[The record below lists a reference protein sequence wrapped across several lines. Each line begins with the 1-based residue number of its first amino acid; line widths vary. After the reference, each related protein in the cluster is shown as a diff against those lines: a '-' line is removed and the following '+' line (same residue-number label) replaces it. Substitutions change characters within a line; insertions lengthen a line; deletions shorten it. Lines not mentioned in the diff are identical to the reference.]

1 MYKLRASELVALRET
16 EAEHRRELLRISEEM
31 FESQVEQDLEKSEE
45 RFLCNLVIYVY
56 VCICLYIYIYIH
68 THIKISTYTYKNIYT
83 YIYIHVCVCV
93 YVCV

>member
-1 MYKLRASELVALRET
+1 VYKLRASELVALRET

-56 VCICLYIYIYIH
+56 VCIYLYIYIYIH
-68 THIKISTYTYKNIYT
+68 IHIKI
-83 YIYIHVCVCV
+83 
-93 YVCV
+93 